1 MKLASLKKMLPGLIA
16 GFALGLVF
24 CLGLLVGHGVQWLGV
39 TPQSSTTQTSLSEAT
54 LSDASLS
61 EMMRSEQAPEPLR
74 KLLLR
79 ADTAATGSTI
89 AMATGPIDDDI
100 EGLFVLDFKTGDL
113 YCWVLGPN
121 GGWMGEFKT
130 NVVAEFGGIEKGK
143 SPEYVM
149 TTGMVRPGGNTGQGR
164 PANTVCYVADA
175 NSGKVAAF
183 SFMWDRSK
191 ATTGTPQVNVMTRIA
206 SAFTRSPNIERN

>member
-1 MKLASLKKMLPGLIA
+1 MKLASLKKLLPGLTA

-24 CLGLLVGHGVQWLGV
+24 CLGLSVGYGVNWLGA
-39 TPQSSTTQTSLSEAT
+39 PTQGSPPSSLSEA
-54 LSDASLS
+54 
-61 EMMRSEQAPEPLR
+61 MRSEEAPEALR
-74 KLLLR
+74 KLLLH
-79 ADTAATGSTI
+79 ADTAATGSTM

-130 NVVAEFGGIEKGK
+130 NVVAEFGGVEKGK
-143 SPEYVM
+143 MPEYIM

-191 ATTGTPQVNVMTRIA
+191 GTTGTPQASVMTRIA
-206 SAFTRSPNIERN
+206 NAFTRSPNIERN